1 MQTQRRSFITKRP
14 RGLTGSTR
22 TCIATVPK
30 QTGVDV
36 IRSRAADIKAV
47 AAAVVAEEATKEE
60 EVIKAAR
67 VEAEGGI
74 ITKGTTSKD
83 INRGTISKTIN
94 MVIIT
99 TTTKEGAII
108 KDLPR
113 NKVRTKA
120 VEDITILPR
129 GMSRW
134 PMGIILATLSKVIRG
149 LMGIAHLDIKGIAGA
164 MVAGSEAGETPSLKA
179 PWTF

>member
-1 MQTQRRSFITKRP
+1 MQTQRKSFITKRP
-14 RGLTGSTR
+14 RELTRSTR

-36 IRSRAADIKAV
+36 IRSRDADMAV
-47 AAAVVAEEATKEE
+47 AAAVVAEEATQEE

-74 ITKGTTSKD
+74 RTKGTTSKD
-83 INRGTISKTIN
+83 INKETISKTIS
-94 MVIIT
+94 MVIT
-99 TTTKEGAII
+99 TTMTKVGATI

-113 NKVRTKA
+113 IKVRTKA
-120 VEDITILPR
+120 VEDIIIILPR

-134 PMGIILATLSKVIRG
+134 PMGIAR
-149 LMGIAHLDIKGIAGA
+149 
-164 MVAGSEAGETPSLKA
+164 
-179 PWTF
+179 